1 MLNSNRR
8 QWWWGG
14 GGGGGRELS
23 GKSVEGSVST
33 LQWRKGG
40 RADRERGSEGK
51 EIERDK
57 IR

>member
-1 MLNSNRR
+1 MQLVQNRNRR
-8 QWWWGG
+8 QWWGG
-14 GGGGGRELS
+14 GG

-40 RADRERGSEGK
+40 REDRERCSEGK